1 VGPRI
6 CRPPA
11 TSVKDSST
19 SWSRDWNNVIVS
31 DLESPVYLCTLI
43 SDLHRPISATHVY
56 SVHGWHVSHC
66 RIERLRYRDT
76 TLEPWNTLEM
86 SPLFVISEIA
96 PKKAQC
102 TKNVGPTQLKSV
114 PVIGRQQGQQ
124 GQRPDSAEDTGMPGS
139 TASTEVRLGWFSLS
153 ATTTDASLSQLTRLS
168 PFSLPLSHSSTN
180 NRELSIL
187 VWSSAS
193 LVEGTAPPTLPP
205 THAPDVTRADG
216 GECRPRAPT
225 GNKLANV

>member
-96 PKKAQC
+96 PKKGTMHKERRSHAAEVSSGHWPS
-102 TKNVGPTQLKSV
+102 TGSTGTTARLGRRHWYAGVDSLDGGAPWLVFSV
-114 PVIGRQQGQQ
+114 RNNHRCLAVSV
-124 GQRPDSAEDTGMPGS
+124 DSA
-139 TASTEVRLGWFSLS
+139 V
-153 ATTTDASLSQLTRLS
+153 
-168 PFSLPLSHSSTN
+168 
-180 NRELSIL
+180 SIL
-187 VWSSAS
+187 IAI
-193 LVEGTAPPTLPP
+193 EPFKY
-205 THAPDVTRADG
+205 
-216 GECRPRAPT
+216 E
-225 GNKLANV
+225 